1 MAGVEPAPPAFKA
14 SPRGQGGFISHII
27 NYIVS
32 KPIYKHCRI
41 IVIMTNY
48 LERSDGQSEIRQI
61 SNKIKNS

>member
-1 MAGVEPAPPAFKA
+1 
-14 SPRGQGGFISHII
+14 
-27 NYIVS
+27 VS